1 MDTRPY
7 TCCFTGHQNLPI
19 HQQEEIWQRVCTR
32 LYPLLERDVR
42 YFGVGGAI
50 GFDTLV
56 AEKLLN
62 LRKTY
67 PQIRVILVQPFQGC
81 QSRWT
86 PAQQARAAAVENR
99 ADKVVICCRTPS
111 REAFLARGPASGGWI
126 CLLYWLLY
134 PFHRRHSVSL
144 AVCTKARA
152 AGVEHSR
159 TAGRSWHDSGFS
171 KIKNVNAGGISSN
184 APHSSSAERCCNFI
198 LPISKQAY
206 IPSRF
211 RLI

>member
-7 TCCFTGHQNLPI
+7 TCCFTGHRNLPI
-19 HQQEEIWQRVCTR
+19 HQEEEIWQRVCTR
-32 LYPLLERDVR
+32 LYPLLERGVR

-67 PQIRVILVQPFQGC
+67 PQIRVILVQPFQGY

-99 ADKVVICCRTPS
+99 ADKVVICCQTPS
-111 REAFLARGPASGGWI
+111 REAFLARDRHLVDGSAYCIGYCTRSTGGTAYTLRYAQKQELQVWNI
-126 CLLYWLLY
+126 
-134 PFHRRHSVSL
+134 
-144 AVCTKARA
+144 AEQQEE
-152 AGVEHSR
+152 AGM
-159 TAGRSWHDSGFS
+159 
-171 KIKNVNAGGISSN
+171 I
-184 APHSSSAERCCNFI
+184 
-198 LPISKQAY
+198 QA
-206 IPSRF
+206 F
-211 RLI
+211 LK

>member
-7 TCCFTGHQNLPI
+7 TCCFTGHRNLPI
-19 HQQEEIWQRVCTR
+19 HQEEEIWQRVCTR
-32 LYPLLERDVR
+32 LYPLLERGVR

-99 ADKVVICCRTPS
+99 VDKVVICCRTPS
-111 REAFLARGPASGGWI
+111 REAFLARDRHLVDGSAYCIGYCTRSTGGTAYTLRYAQKQGLQVWNI
-126 CLLYWLLY
+126 
-134 PFHRRHSVSL
+134 
-144 AVCTKARA
+144 
-152 AGVEHSR
+152 AGL
-159 TAGRSWHDSGFS
+159 
-171 KIKNVNAGGISSN
+171 
-184 APHSSSAERCCNFI
+184 ER
-198 LPISKQAY
+198 LPK
-206 IPSRF
+206 
-211 RLI
+211 

>member
-7 TCCFTGHQNLPI
+7 TCCFTGHRNLPI
-19 HQQEEIWQRVCTR
+19 RQEEEIWQRVCTR
-32 LYPLLERDVR
+32 LYPLLERGVR

-67 PQIRVILVQPFQGC
+67 PQIRVILVQPFQGY

-111 REAFLARGPASGGWI
+111 REAFLARDRHLVDGSAYCIGYCTRSTGGTAYTLRYAQKQGLQVWNI
-126 CLLYWLLY
+126 
-134 PFHRRHSVSL
+134 
-144 AVCTKARA
+144 
-152 AGVEHSR
+152 AGL
-159 TAGRSWHDSGFS
+159 
-171 KIKNVNAGGISSN
+171 
-184 APHSSSAERCCNFI
+184 ER
-198 LPISKQAY
+198 LPK
-206 IPSRF
+206 
-211 RLI
+211 